1 MPPPQPAEKMTTPI
15 APAVVPVLPA
25 AATNA
30 VGEEPDHKVAQG
42 SNFSNSNLNP
52 TNSTSSVVVTV
63 EGILND
69 TTTSDFLQPLTT
81 RLNQDEGFTSTT
93 SVTIKNP
100 VTATLFPVATS
111 STGTTSSASS
121 SSAALLCSE
130 GAQQDVQY
138 EPIVLL
144 TTPEPHPLLLWQEL
158 VLNEPVLLDDKDV
171 ANKAGTNHTTA
182 MTTRNLMDNLT
193 DATKSCIEGAL
204 SLATAADQEVDAPTT
219 SSTSFAASSTIIAGG
234 AGAGAAKNQK
244 RPGYAT
250 SSSRTHF
257 SQVRVEN
264 VVIQVTDQQRQ
275 QVASNNHNNAVKPP
289 APAAGAAADK
299 DGADDKRSSLAQ
311 QLQLQAE
318 LEQRQ
323 GKLEVKLG
331 FEMSEHALLAL
342 SKIETILNST
352 KSGARA
358 AKRRR
363 KGKGKGMSE
372 GKRRGKASDSNQ
384 EGGKNNAKILISEG
398 ADAPEAEHL
407 QHQAATTTAGETK
420 IAKLRLKY
428 ENFDT
433 QEVLFRDLCQE
444 IYRYVK
450 DPANRT
456 ANQDINLLEEEE
468 EEGDAQFE
476 SKTKTARPANAKMNA
491 SIVLKPKIISV
502 KRSSLFYQGRY
513 NKYSRELSQTP
524 WHLGGGGGA
533 SNEEEKD
540 QMKAK
545 YSVEDLIIAPVAERF
560 GIIPG
565 EKGKQAANSQIK
577 FHAAGREDVDVRM
590 LGKNGRPFVL
600 EIFDARKRPM
610 QMLTCLG
617 QPSSTGLVEQDFSVQ
632 LPSRTTTHF
641 MVQAVELAKSK
652 KTEKDDYNLYHWHWY
667 ANLPATHKTLFH
679 KLKTEEEL
687 VKEEQHIA
695 VHDFKPTT
703 KQFVQLLQQN
713 AEKHT
718 KIYGCLVRSS
728 RKLDKNLLEE
738 EFGKKFLQ
746 QNHDQNHIEDED
758 PRNYDSQ
765 KTSLF
770 PIALKQQTPF
780 RVVHRRSNI
789 VREKKILNISH
800 VKFVNDTTF
809 WLMVHADAGCYIKE
823 LVNGDYGR
831 TSPSLKDLMN
841 QSGLFHAG
849 VVTETG
855 GRDTTKNGGGSQ
867 DDEDQQRKNDGS
879 FQARP
884 GHQHQEV
891 ESIAGAGPPR
901 STTIDHLPLD
911 EQEMEVEKLEQE
923 LKLRRFLQEVQSGP
937 LELEMLELD
946 VMDVLD

>member
-52 TNSTSSVVVTV
+52 TNATNCVVVTV

-69 TTTSDFLQPLTT
+69 TTTRDFLQPLTT
-81 RLNQDEGFTSTT
+81 RLNEDEGFTSTT

-111 STGTTSSASS
+111 TTGTTSSASS
-121 SSAALLCSE
+121 SSAVAPPRAPGLTSSE
-130 GAQQDVQY
+130 AQDTHLVQY
-138 EPIVLL
+138 EPLVLL

-158 VLNEPVLLDDKDV
+158 VLSEPVLLDDKDV
-171 ANKAGTNHTTA
+171 SKAGTNHTTA

-204 SLATAADQEVDAPTT
+204 SLATAANQEVDAPTT
-219 SSTSFAASSTIIAGG
+219 SSTSSGASSTIIAGG

-244 RPGYAT
+244 SHGLYGT
-250 SSSRTHF
+250 SSSTHF
-257 SQVRVEN
+257 SQVRVET
-264 VVIQVTDQQRQ
+264 VVIQATDHQRQ
-275 QVASNNHNNAVKPP
+275 QVVFNSYNNAVKPP

-363 KGKGKGMSE
+363 KGKGKGMSKNQDQVRK
-372 GKRRGKASDSNQ
+372 GGRTSDSMNQ
-384 EGGKNNAKILISEG
+384 ESGKINNAKTLISEG
-398 ADAPEAEHL
+398 ADGPEAEHL
-407 QHQAATTTAGETK
+407 QQLHQAATTTAGETTR

-456 ANQDINLLEEEE
+456 NQDINLLEEEE
-468 EEGDAQFE
+468 EVDAQVAP
-476 SKTKTARPANAKMNA
+476 KTAPGKNAKMNA
-491 SIVLKPKIISV
+491 SIVLKPKIMSV

-524 WHLGGGGGA
+524 WHLSGGGGA
-533 SNEEEKD
+533 PNEEEKD
-540 QMKAK
+540 QQMKAK

-560 GIIPG
+560 GIAG
-565 EKGKQAANSQIK
+565 EKGKQAANSQMK

-600 EIFDARKRPM
+600 EIFDARKRPL
-610 QMLTCLG
+610 QMLTSE
-617 QPSSTGLVEQDFSVQ
+617 QPSSTTGLVEQDSV

-641 MVQAVELAKSK
+641 TVQAVELAKNK

-667 ANLPATHKTLFH
+667 ANLPAAHKTLFH

-687 VKEEQHIA
+687 VREEQHIA

-703 KQFVQLLQQN
+703 NMNCKNYVWVWNSCHATPKCVQTRLVHFLSCSKLL
-713 AEKHT
+713 
-718 KIYGCLVRSS
+718 VS
-728 RKLDKNLLEE
+728 
-738 EFGKKFLQ
+738 
-746 QNHDQNHIEDED
+746 DQH
-758 PRNYDSQ
+758 
-765 KTSLF
+765 
-770 PIALKQQTPF
+770 
-780 RVVHRRSNI
+780 
-789 VREKKILNISH
+789 
-800 VKFVNDTTF
+800 
-809 WLMVHADAGCYIKE
+809 M
-823 LVNGDYGR
+823 
-831 TSPSLKDLMN
+831 
-841 QSGLFHAG
+841 
-849 VVTETG
+849 
-855 GRDTTKNGGGSQ
+855 
-867 DDEDQQRKNDGS
+867 
-879 FQARP
+879 
-884 GHQHQEV
+884 
-891 ESIAGAGPPR
+891 
-901 STTIDHLPLD
+901 
-911 EQEMEVEKLEQE
+911 
-923 LKLRRFLQEVQSGP
+923 
-937 LELEMLELD
+937 
-946 VMDVLD
+946 